1 YSNGLEISFL
11 GAPSRAPG
19 WTPPLVKLL
28 TDPTDTVST
37 RLHFAVGHQIYT
49 PEDISLEVPDPED
62 RPYAGLLYGSVGTV
76 INTNDRRFDQI
87 QGLFGVVG
95 PASQADSLQL
105 LWHDVIQAQRPNGW
119 ETQISNR
126 VVGELSWRRTY
137 VLPLVGQPRERGLGF
152 QFAPHAGFRA
162 GNLTTSVGAGGLF
175 RLGLN
180 LPVDITP
187 AQLKPNQP
195 GNAYFEPTAKAG
207 IYGFAGVEG
216 RYVPRNLFLDETS
229 DNGFGVT
236 REDFVGDAIIGAAAY
251 FGPARLSFSFTF
263 RTTQYNEQERS
274 TQFGSAALVFNF

>member
-1 YSNGLEISFL
+1 MAKLPMPLGCRLTIGQTQTDSFDQRLAPKLAALFACVLALLAATPSMAKPNVAENGSFSIVNENDFYADGGPDEDYSNGLEISFL

-49 PEDISLEVPDPED
+49 PEDISLEVPDPDD

-126 VVGELSWRRTY
+126 VVG
-137 VLPLVGQPRERGLGF
+137 
-152 QFAPHAGFRA
+152 
-162 GNLTTSVGAGGLF
+162 
-175 RLGLN
+175 
-180 LPVDITP
+180 
-187 AQLKPNQP
+187 
-195 GNAYFEPTAKAG
+195 
-207 IYGFAGVEG
+207 
-216 RYVPRNLFLDETS
+216 
-229 DNGFGVT
+229 
-236 REDFVGDAIIGAAAY
+236 
-251 FGPARLSFSFTF
+251 
-263 RTTQYNEQERS
+263 
-274 TQFGSAALVFNF
+274 